1 MWLHKAWLQ
10 PGVGRTEGE
19 GGGAGLGRG
28 LGAPITEAGS
38 SLPPDRGTQSSASHL
53 PPSVAASSLPVLTS
67 LPQPH
72 LKRMLI
78 EWEMTAFPKEMK

>member
-28 LGAPITEAGS
+28 LKVVHTAWPKAETLPASSYCPAPITRLTAVS
-38 SLPPDRGTQSSASHL
+38 SLPSSVLNGDKGLGQHL
-53 PPSVAASSLPVLTS
+53 
-67 LPQPH
+67 
-72 LKRMLI
+72 
-78 EWEMTAFPKEMK
+78 